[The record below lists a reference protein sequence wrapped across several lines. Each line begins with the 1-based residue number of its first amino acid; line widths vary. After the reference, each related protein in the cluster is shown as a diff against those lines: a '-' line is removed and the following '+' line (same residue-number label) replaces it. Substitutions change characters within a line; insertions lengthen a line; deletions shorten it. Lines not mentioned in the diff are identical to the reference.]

1 MSEGS
6 AGKGRESSEEAHSLP
21 SGQGGLPG
29 GGGAGSRPQRVGSL
43 GSAVGARPQGMSV
56 LEVEHKDTGVRKGG
70 KRHGEARTAGFAAL
84 EGRWEQAQ
92 SWRGSSSF
100 SEALDAELWSELCL
114 PVT

>member
-1 MSEGS
+1 M
-6 AGKGRESSEEAHSLP
+6 
-21 SGQGGLPG
+21 
-29 GGGAGSRPQRVGSL
+29 GSL

-92 SWRGSSSF
+92 SW
-100 SEALDAELWSELCL
+100 
-114 PVT
+114 